1 MASRD
6 VLEPELKKPTVRD
19 GESPSMGML
28 QMFSSPS
35 FGPWDHVLKVLEM
48 NGCPT
53 QLIGDEQAAPDKSR
67 DPESE

>member
-35 FGPWDHVLKVLEM
+35 FGP
-48 NGCPT
+48 
-53 QLIGDEQAAPDKSR
+53 
-67 DPESE
+67 